1 MAKCTIRL
9 FIAHLA
15 AACNWGIIDSS
26 GAGSSRVVQSGGTGL
41 TVIASINILL
51 SKYAPPVARR
61 LTCVFSAQNL
71 IRIRKKRKLS
81 QEGVARRSG
90 LATVTISKL
99 EEGKSCD
106 PRMST
111 VRKLAKALDCSLEA
125 FFADE
130 LESGRN
136 GG

>member
-1 MAKCTIRL
+1 M
-9 FIAHLA
+9 
-15 AACNWGIIDSS
+15 
-26 GAGSSRVVQSGGTGL
+26 
-41 TVIASINILL
+41 
-51 SKYAPPVARR
+51 
-61 LTCVFSAQNL
+61 FSAENL
-71 IRIRKKRKLS
+71 VRIRKEKKLS

-99 EEGKSCD
+99 EEGKSSD

-130 LESGRN
+130 SEPGRN
-136 GG
+136 GA